1 MKGPSF
7 SRFLPPFASDY
18 SGAASVMQGLGAM
31 TIFIDPGCCA
41 GNYAECDAGHE
52 PASGTVVSAH
62 VSSTDTALGAD
73 RQIVAQS
80 IDFIEGATPPLAVLV
95 GTPVSSATGI
105 DLGALA
111 KRIERSSG
119 IPVLALGTTGFAWYD
134 AGVQIACEA
143 LMQRFLPC
151 NADGGCGKTDASR
164 PARVNILGA
173 SRFDFAR
180 MDEELA
186 HLVHQLS
193 EKGFEPIAPHDI
205 ASFSDLANAD
215 ASIALSASGVPLAR
229 RLEREFGIPYVV
241 DRPRDATMGE
251 LLAHLDCICRPDR
264 AASVA
269 GQVSPDPCALVRRAS
284 FSPRAENERPSLL
297 VVAEQVAGCAL
308 AAELER
314 GGWPGRTQV
323 ATFFDAADV
332 SQATG
337 ATVLEDESQLASLIV
352 EGSFQAIVADPL
364 VLRMPEAGRIPHRF
378 PVVHRAI
385 SSDLYADDARVRP
398 GYTDDLLAGLLNL
411 A

>member
-105 DLGALA
+105 DLVALA
-111 KRIERSSG
+111 KRIERSTG

-134 AGVQIACEA
+134 AGVRIALETLA
-143 LMQRFLPC
+143 ARFLSGG
-151 NADGGCGKTDASR
+151 ADDTRADHR
-164 PARVNILGA
+164 PRVGILGA
-173 SRFDFAR
+173 SRFDFAH

-186 HLVHQLS
+186 HLAHRLS
-193 EKGFEPIAPHDI
+193 EQGFEPIAPHDI

-251 LLAHLDCICRPDR
+251 LLAHLDCICRPDH

-308 AAELER
+308 AAELELC
-314 GGWPGRTQV
+314 GWPGRTQV

-398 GYTDDLLAGLLNL
+398 GYTDDLLAELLNL